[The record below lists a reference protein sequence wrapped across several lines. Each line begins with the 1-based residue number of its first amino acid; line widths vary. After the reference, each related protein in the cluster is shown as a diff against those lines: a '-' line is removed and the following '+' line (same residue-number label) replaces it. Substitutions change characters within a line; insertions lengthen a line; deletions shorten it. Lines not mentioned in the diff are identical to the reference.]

1 MLRAGLAVSRLVTPV
16 THSKGPSWVSGLPWL
31 LAGVALASL
40 AYWWLGSSSQP
51 VVRREPGADQAPGS
65 LGAGSQTNVV
75 LTGQLTRGSGQPADL
90 PGVWPQFRGPNR
102 DNICAEPLVLQRS
115 WPAGG
120 PRQLWVVPVGE
131 GYAAPVVWNG
141 RVYLMDYD
149 EERKQDALRCLS
161 LADGQEIWRFAY
173 PVSIKRNHGRSR
185 TVPAVNGKYVVA
197 MGPKCHVVC
206 LDAVTGQLR
215 WGLDLVRQFGAT
227 VPQWYAGQCPLIDGD
242 RVILA
247 PGGPEVLLMAVDLAT
262 GKEVWRT
269 PNFKPD
275 WKMTHSSV
283 MPMDWAGRRSYLY
296 CGSLGV
302 VAVSTQDGSVLWTN
316 LLWRISIATVPSPLV
331 LPEGRVFLTG
341 GYDAGSLMLQV
352 KAADGRLSVEPLF
365 RLPPTVFGAIQH
377 TPIYFDGHIY
387 GVRSDGQFA
396 CLTVDGKIRW
406 TSGANNQFGLG
417 AFLMA
422 GGLIYALHDSGRLSL
437 FEATP
442 SRFNL
447 LAQAQVLQGREAW
460 GPMALVG
467 GRLLLRDYTRLVC
480 LEVGAPQRALQAQV
494 P

>member
-1 MLRAGLAVSRLVTPV
+1 
-16 THSKGPSWVSGLPWL
+16 
-31 LAGVALASL
+31 
-40 AYWWLGSSSQP
+40 
-51 VVRREPGADQAPGS
+51 
-65 LGAGSQTNVV
+65 
-75 LTGQLTRGSGQPADL
+75 
-90 PGVWPQFRGPNR
+90 
-102 DNICAEPLVLQRS
+102 
-115 WPAGG
+115 
-120 PRQLWVVPVGE
+120 
-131 GYAAPVVWNG
+131 
-141 RVYLMDYD
+141 
-149 EERKQDALRCLS
+149 
-161 LADGQEIWRFAY
+161 
-173 PVSIKRNHGRSR
+173 
-185 TVPAVNGKYVVA
+185 
-197 MGPKCHVVC
+197 
-206 LDAVTGQLR
+206 
-215 WGLDLVRQFGAT
+215 
-227 VPQWYAGQCPLIDGD
+227 
-242 RVILA
+242 
-247 PGGPEVLLMAVDLAT
+247 
-262 GKEVWRT
+262 
-269 PNFKPD
+269 
-275 WKMTHSSV
+275 MTHSSV

-302 VAVSTQDGSVLWTN
+302 VAVSAQDGSVLWTN

-467 GRLLLRDYTRLVC
+467 GQLLLRDYTRLVC